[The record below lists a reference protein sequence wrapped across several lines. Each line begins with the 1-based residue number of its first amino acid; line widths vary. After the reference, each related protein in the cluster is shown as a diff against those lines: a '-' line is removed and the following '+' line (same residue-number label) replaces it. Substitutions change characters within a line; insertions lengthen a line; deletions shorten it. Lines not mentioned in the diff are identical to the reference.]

1 MFKYVIIITLLL
13 AMTCEDSFAQ
23 RRRSGRWK
31 QSRYEFV
38 FGIGG
43 TGFLGE
49 LGGRDQIGTNSIRD
63 LEISLTR
70 PLFSVGLRY
79 KIEEYIAVKG
89 ALAYGK
95 LRGDDNKTAEI
106 FRNNRNLSFRSPIV
120 EFSLLAEYSFIKER
134 VGHKYNLRKIR
145 GVKGFKTNTYFFT
158 GIGVFYFNPRAQ
170 YNGKWYSL
178 APLSTEGQGLVPTR
192 KKYSRVQISI
202 PIGIGMKYSLNR
214 KLSIGLEYGVRKTF
228 TDYIDDVSTTYYD
241 KELLRE
247 AKGDVAAEL
256 SDPSLRQD
264 GWTGANAQRGDSF
277 NKDAYMFLQIS
288 ICYKMRTSRGG
299 MPKF

>member
-1 MFKYVIIITLLL
+1 MIRYIIIIIILFSLLI
-13 AMTCEDSFAQ
+13 DNSFAQ

-38 FGIGG
+38 FGVGG

-63 LEISLTR
+63 LELTLTR

-79 KIEEYIAVKG
+79 KIEEYLAIKG
-89 ALAYGK
+89 ALAYGRLK
-95 LRGDDNKTAEI
+95 GDDKTTKEI
-106 FRNNRNLSFRSPIV
+106 FRNNRNLRFRSPIV
-120 EFSLLAEYSFIKER
+120 EFSLLGEYSFIKER
-134 VGHKYNLRKIR
+134 IGHKYNLRKIR
-145 GVKGFKTNTYFFT
+145 GIRGFKTNTYFFT
-158 GIGVFYFNPRAQ
+158 GIGIFYFNPRAQ

-178 APLSTEGQGLVPTR
+178 QPLGTEGQGLVPTR

-202 PIGIGMKYSLNR
+202 PIGLGIKYSLNR
-214 KLSIGLEYGVRKTF
+214 KLSMGIEYGIRKTF

-247 AKGDVAAEL
+247 AKGEVAASL
-256 SDPSLRQD
+256 SDPSIRQD
-264 GWTGANAQRGDSF
+264 EWTGANSQRGDSF
-277 NKDAYMFLQIS
+277 NKDAYMFLQIT
-288 ICYKMRTSRGG
+288 ITYKMRTSRGG